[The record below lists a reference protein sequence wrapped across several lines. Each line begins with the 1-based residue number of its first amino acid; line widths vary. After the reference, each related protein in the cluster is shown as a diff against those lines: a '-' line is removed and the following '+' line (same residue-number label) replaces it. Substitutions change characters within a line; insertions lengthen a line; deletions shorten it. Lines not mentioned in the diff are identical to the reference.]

1 MACAMLVGLGAAP
14 GVQPEAPTIG
24 ERWGERLGALT
35 PDDPEAYFLLGE
47 EVADVAVEQDEIEL
61 ARHLFVVAFEL
72 DRTSAW
78 GSGLGSSI
86 CLALASIERL
96 DSRRAWLRALAG
108 AIDPRYSAQ
117 EWFQSGAAPV
127 DSETALL
134 VATLLGQV
142 RAGDGAQ
149 AKRLLND
156 PKVRAV
162 LEDYESLLG
171 NTGLSGGLG
180 RLESYVSAWPCPECG
195 NERIVSLAGTDPVRY
210 RLCFTCEGNP
220 GPKMEQAELISY
232 LRFES
237 RLLSGLQRS
246 WAAQVAS
253 DLGEPLRDP
262 SPADLSYVLNENAT
276 LVYWRDGTWTASPD
290 EE

>member
-1 MACAMLVGLGAAP
+1 L
-14 GVQPEAPTIG
+14 
-24 ERWGERLGALT
+24 RALS
-35 PDDPEAYFLLGE
+35 PDDVEAYFLLGE
-47 EVADVAVEQDEIEL
+47 EVADVAVAQDEVEL
-61 ARHLFVVAFEL
+61 ARHLLVVAFEL
-72 DRTSAW
+72 DRTSGWDA
-78 GSGLGSSI
+78 GLGPSI

-108 AIDPRYSAQ
+108 AIDPRYAAQ
-117 EWFQSGAAPV
+117 EWFHAGAAPV
-127 DSETALL
+127 DASTALS
-134 VATLLGQV
+134 VATLLGHA

-149 AKRLLND
+149 ARRLMND

-162 LEDYESLLG
+162 LKEYESLLG
-171 NTGLSGGLG
+171 NTGLCGGLG
-180 RLESYVSAWPCPECG
+180 RLESYVDAWPCPECG
-195 NERIVSLAGTDPVRY
+195 NERIVAIKESDPVRY

-220 GPKMEQAELISY
+220 GPKINPAELISY

-262 SPADLSYVLNENAT
+262 SPADMSYVLNQNPT
-276 LVYWRDGTWTASPD
+276 LVYWRDGAWVGTD
-290 EE
+290 NR